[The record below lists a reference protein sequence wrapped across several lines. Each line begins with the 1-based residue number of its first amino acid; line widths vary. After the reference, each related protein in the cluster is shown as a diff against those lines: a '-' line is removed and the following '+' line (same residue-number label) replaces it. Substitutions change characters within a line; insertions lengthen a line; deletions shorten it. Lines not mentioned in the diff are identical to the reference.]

1 MNVLHQGNS
10 PISILGNKIQHT
22 SGRHLG
28 KVSCI
33 LIVYQYTTTHI
44 HTRTS
49 SVCRQN
55 KLSLVQLQHS
65 YWIYVTLSFSAAALT
80 NHQKKSLSCSQMLV
94 CMTKSWIW
102 KTWTYEYFIISGSV
116 LFCLLLKCHGIIC
129 LRRQWFIQRSV
140 CLFVFMMFRISGNYF
155 FIYISWNSEKSQYW

>member
-1 MNVLHQGNS
+1 MHTNS
-10 PISILGNKIQHT
+10 IPIHNNTHT
-22 SGRHLG
+22 
-28 KVSCI
+28 
-33 LIVYQYTTTHI
+33 YTHKQ
-44 HTRTS
+44 
-49 SVCRQN
+49 C
-55 KLSLVQLQHS
+55 VQTKQAF
-65 YWIYVTLSFSAAALT
+65 IGAAATFIL
-80 NHQKKSLSCSQMLV
+80 NLRYAIIQCSGFNWSPKKSLSCSQMLV

>member
-1 MNVLHQGNS
+1 MNVWHQGNS

-80 NHQKKSLSCSQMLV
+80 NHQKKITVLLTNACLHDKIMNMKNLNIWIFHYIRQCSL
-94 CMTKSWIW
+94 
-102 KTWTYEYFIISGSV
+102 
-116 LFCLLLKCHGIIC
+116 
-129 LRRQWFIQRSV
+129 
-140 CLFVFMMFRISGNYF
+140 LFVVKM
-155 FIYISWNSEKSQYW
+155 SWYHLPPKTMIHSKICMPVCFHDV